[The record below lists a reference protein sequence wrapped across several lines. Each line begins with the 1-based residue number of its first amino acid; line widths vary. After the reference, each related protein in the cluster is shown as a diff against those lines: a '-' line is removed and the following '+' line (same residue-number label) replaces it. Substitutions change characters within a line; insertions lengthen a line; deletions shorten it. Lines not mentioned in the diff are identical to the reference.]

1 MMSGAVVGVRTMK
14 QKSFRFCMLVG
25 AIALLSVAIFYFTT
39 YMFRVSVALDN
50 NDLEPFIENSVRAL
64 WLCFA
69 CQALLIGLL
78 YLLVSFRPHTVSRE
92 VILLLGLG
100 QLVEVVLLL
109 TFADNK
115 LVASLLAIASV
126 FVLVGAVLWPKKL
139 PKPVDSPV

>member
-1 MMSGAVVGVRTMK
+1 
-14 QKSFRFCMLVG
+14 MLVG
-25 AIALLSVAIFYFTT
+25 AVALLSVAIFYFTT

-78 YLLVSFRPHTVSRE
+78 YLLVAFRPHTVSRE

-109 TFADNK
+109 MFADSK

-126 FVLVGAVLWPKKL
+126 FVLCGALLWPKKL
-139 PKPVDSPV
+139 PKAPAGSTAPGAV